1 MNVAE
6 QLLDAILACLA
17 RPCSRER
24 PALIE
29 ACQLVGL
36 ILGIS
41 SKRTAI
47 DEIEQL
53 LRPGF
58 GRQFVCYSLV
68 EALNGNPTLEQ
79 RYITLI
85 AQLANGV
92 DEG

>member
-1 MNVAE
+1 MNVAD
-6 QLLDAILACLA
+6 QLLEAIIACLA

-36 ILGIS
+36 IVGIS
-41 SKRTAI
+41 SRRTAI

-53 LRPGF
+53 LQPDF
-58 GRQFVCYSLV
+58 GREFVCYSLL

-92 DEG
+92 EEN